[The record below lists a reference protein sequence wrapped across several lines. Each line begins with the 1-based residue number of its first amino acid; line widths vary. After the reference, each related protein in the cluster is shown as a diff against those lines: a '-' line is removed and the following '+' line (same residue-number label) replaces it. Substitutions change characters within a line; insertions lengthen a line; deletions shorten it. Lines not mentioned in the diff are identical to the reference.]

1 MLSKSKSQ
9 TLETPEAGGSPDGVS
24 PEGSKYKELPG
35 RRARG
40 KGGGTSGRNG
50 IFSLKLSLQMECGNL
65 LKLWEK
71 APMAREYVC
80 LNLFYFLKLVNFKS
94 RQSKIILIIK
104 SIISAHLCTICMCIY
119 YITLEYGMRQK
130 QQKILNMT

>member
-1 MLSKSKSQ
+1 MLSKGRSQ
-9 TLETPEAGGSPDGVS
+9 KLETPEAGGYPDGVS

-40 KGGGTSGRNG
+40 KGGGTLGRNG

-71 APMAREYVC
+71 APMTREYVC
-80 LNLFYFLKLVNFKS
+80 LNLFYFLKLVILKAGKVKS
-94 RQSKIILIIK
+94 F
-104 SIISAHLCTICMCIY
+104 
-119 YITLEYGMRQK
+119 
-130 QQKILNMT
+130 